1 MARAEGFVI
10 DTSALVAVERLSGS
24 WPQALLDVAD
34 APAVLPAIVYAELL
48 AGVRLADSPARA
60 TRRRAKIDALLAQ
73 IPIVEF
79 GMEIAERW
87 ADLFATLSRRGRLIP
102 SNDLTVAAT
111 ALHLGFSVLAGPRDE
126 SHFRRVPGLQVVTLK
141 PS

>member
-1 MARAEGFVI
+1 MAPVAGIVI
-10 DTSALVAVERLSGS
+10 DTSALVAVERQSGS
-24 WPQALLDVAD
+24 WQDAMKSVAD

-73 IPIVEF
+73 VPIVDF
-79 GMEIAERW
+79 GMEVAERW
-87 ADLFATLSRRGRLIP
+87 ADLFATLSRKGGLIP
-102 SNDLTVAAT
+102 ANDLIVAAT
-111 ALHLGFSVLAGPRDE
+111 ALHLGFGVLAGPGDE

-141 PS
+141 PN

>member
-24 WPQALLDVAD
+24 WPQALLAVAD
-34 APAVLPAIVYAELL
+34 APAALPAIVYAELL

-73 IPIVEF
+73 VPIVEF
-79 GMEIAERW
+79 GMEIADRW
-87 ADLFATLSRRGRLIP
+87 ADLFAMLSRGGRLIP